1 VGREVKR
8 EREIG
13 MKDSE
18 RGRNL
23 RQRGIDVKSR
33 CERRLEDR
41 APTQSCA
48 LCSFVCV

>member
-1 VGREVKR
+1 MWDRDVGREVKR
-8 EREIG
+8 DREIG

-18 RGRNL
+18 RGR
-23 RQRGIDVKSR
+23 DVKSR